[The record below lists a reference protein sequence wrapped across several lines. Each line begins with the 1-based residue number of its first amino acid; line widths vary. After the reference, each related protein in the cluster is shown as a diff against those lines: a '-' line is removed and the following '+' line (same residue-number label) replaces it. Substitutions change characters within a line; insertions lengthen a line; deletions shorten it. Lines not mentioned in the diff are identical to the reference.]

1 MDFVNNS
8 AEMAWSQLETDE
20 LLKTLHT
27 NIGGLGNHEASMRLN
42 DTGLNEL
49 PEKRSVPPYLVFISQ
64 FKSPL
69 IYILLVSGV
78 IAFIASD
85 FVDGVVVFAVLL
97 LNAIIGFYQEQKA
110 ARSLQSLKN
119 LLSLR
124 SIVIRDGLENEI
136 DARHVV
142 PGDIVLLQAGRK
154 VPADMRLLQTNEL
167 SIDESVLSGES
178 TPVLKSAQA
187 LEPSGST
194 TASSSLISNNMAL
207 MGTITTAGRGVGVV
221 VATGVGTFLG
231 RLSEE
236 TFSASDFATP
246 LQNRIKALS
255 NYIIIVTLVF
265 GIAGFAIGIVR
276 GYDAF
281 SLFLS
286 VVAMAVA
293 VVPEGLPVILT
304 IAFAVSVNR
313 MARNQVIVRY
323 LPAIETLGS
332 STVIGSDKTGT
343 LTRNEMTVNQII
355 TQGGRFTVRG
365 YGYDPRGEILR
376 GSLQESVPVTY
387 ADNDALEWVLRIG
400 LLANESGLVNENGRW
415 IPRGDPTEVA
425 LIVSAL
431 RGGLDEENENFMF
444 PQIDIVP
451 FDSAYLY
458 MATLHKI
465 NATGLHLP
473 DTAKRKHTTH
483 DSNQQHLIDAKHTI
497 DDDSPNNPAVAGSED
512 FNLVFVKGSTET
524 LLSLSGSI
532 LDDAK
537 GVGRITGAAFFNNSN
552 TRPITNA
559 AKDMLIKDANSM
571 ADGGLRVL
579 GMALKRVPAL
589 VTDITHKD
597 ITDLVFVGLQGMSDP
612 PRPDAIESISSA
624 KLSGIKVLMITGD
637 NPQTALSIARSM
649 GIAGE
654 NDTVIGG
661 ADLEHAGNDELQG
674 IVKTVRV
681 YARVSPHHKLR
692 IVNALKSQ
700 GEIVSV
706 TGDGV
711 NDAPA
716 LKAAHVGVAMGITGT
731 DVAKEASDIVVLN
744 DSFSNIYRAI
754 IEGRVA
760 FDNIRKAG
768 YFLLSIGFG
777 MLLAIFATIAIGY
790 PLILLPAQILWL
802 NLVTS
807 GLQDIA
813 LAFEPKEP
821 DITNRP
827 PRNPS
832 EGFLDRV
839 LVTRVAIVGTTIATL
854 SLGSFLYL
862 LSIGTSIAHA
872 RTFAL
877 TTIVF
882 CQFFNVLNSRSE
894 SASAFSQNPFDNPF
908 LLLSILTSL
917 IAQAAL
923 LYLPFMGTVFRNTS
937 LGFNEILQ
945 IFFISSLVLFV
956 SEIHKLSIRRR
967 RSISGS

>member
-1 MDFVNNS
+1 MDFDNNS
-8 AEMAWSQLETDE
+8 SEMTWSKIETDK
-20 LLKTLHT
+20 LLNILHT
-27 NIGGLGNHEASMRLN
+27 SVDGLDDRDALSRLESA
-42 DTGLNEL
+42 GLNKL
-49 PEKRSVPPYLVFISQ
+49 PEKQPKPSYTVFFGQ

-78 IAFIASD
+78 IAFVASD
-85 FVDGVVVFAVLL
+85 FVDGFVVFAVLL

-110 ARSLQSLKN
+110 ARSLESLRK
-119 LLSLR
+119 LLSLK
-124 SIVIRDGLENEI
+124 SIVIRNGLENEI
-136 DARHVV
+136 EAEQIV

-178 TPVLKSAQA
+178 TPVLKTAQI
-187 LEPSGST
+187 
-194 TASSSLISNNMAL
+194 SSPFEISQISPSLIPNNMAL
-207 MGTITTAGRGVGVV
+207 MGTIVTAGRGEGVV
-221 VATGVGTFLG
+221 VETGSKTFLG

-236 TFSASDFATP
+236 TYRASDFATP

-255 NYIIIVTLVF
+255 NYIIIVTIVF
-265 GIAGFAIGIVR
+265 GVAGFVIGIVR

-286 VVAMAVA
+286 IVAMAVA

-313 MARNQVIVRY
+313 MAKNEVIVRY

-343 LTRNEMTVNQII
+343 LTRNEMTVNQIR
-355 TQGGRFTVRG
+355 TQRSLFMVRG
-365 YGYDPRGEILR
+365 SGYDPIGEIMQD
-376 GSLQESVPVTY
+376 SEPVSYT
-387 ADNDALEWVLRIG
+387 DNTALEWVLRTG

-415 IPRGDPTEVA
+415 VTRGDPTEVA

-431 RGGLDEENENFMF
+431 RGGLNEENERFRF
-444 PQIDIVP
+444 PRIDIVP
-451 FDSAYLY
+451 FDSAYQF
-458 MATLHKI
+458 MATLHRI
-465 NATGLHLP
+465 DAGSP
-473 DTAKRKHTTH
+473 
-483 DSNQQHLIDAKHTI
+483 QHLATAKHT
-497 DDDSPNNPAVAGSED
+497 DSTGNGKG
-512 FNLVFVKGSTET
+512 FNLVLVKGSAET

-532 LDDAK
+532 LDDTNSGNQGA
-537 GVGRITGAAFFNNSN
+537 VAALIDNDNIHPITGANKDKL
-552 TRPITNA
+552 TN
-559 AKDMLIKDANSM
+559 DVGSM
-571 ADGGLRVL
+571 ADSGLRVL
-579 GMALKRVPAL
+579 GMALKRVPAET
-589 VTDITHKD
+589 TDITHKD
-597 ITDLVFVGLQGMSDP
+597 IFDLVFIGLQGMSDP
-612 PRPDAIESISSA
+612 PRPEAIESIASA

-649 GIAGE
+649 GIATE
-654 NDTVIGG
+654 NDVVMSGTDIER
-661 ADLEHAGNDELQG
+661 ADDKTLQD
-674 IVKTVRV
+674 IVKTVPV

-716 LKAAHVGVAMGITGT
+716 LKTAHVGIAMGITGT
-731 DVAKEASDIVVLN
+731 DVAKDASDIVVLN
-744 DSFSNIYRAI
+744 DNFSNIYLAI

-760 FDNIRKAG
+760 FDNIRKAA

-777 MLLAIFATIAIGY
+777 MMLAIFATIVIGY

-821 DITNRP
+821 DITSRP
-827 PRNPS
+827 PRNPN

-839 LVTRVAIVGTTIATL
+839 LVTRVAVLGTTKAT
-854 SLGSFLYL
+854 
-862 LSIGTSIAHA
+862 
-872 RTFAL
+872 
-877 TTIVF
+877 V
-882 CQFFNVLNSRSE
+882 
-894 SASAFSQNPFDNPF
+894 
-908 LLLSILTSL
+908 
-917 IAQAAL
+917 
-923 LYLPFMGTVFRNTS
+923 
-937 LGFNEILQ
+937 
-945 IFFISSLVLFV
+945 
-956 SEIHKLSIRRR
+956 
-967 RSISGS
+967 